1 MMFLCLGSYFFF
13 VFFDRCVH
21 FLLFFVGFFFVFKD
35 SDIVLLTLIPSRL
48 VYFLLVFEV
57 FSHNR
62 CNLLF
67 LLFDLCFSILFVF

>member
-1 MMFLCLGSYFFF
+1 ML
-13 VFFDRCVH
+13 FDCCVH
-21 FLLFFVGFFFVFKD
+21 FLLLFVGFFFVFKN
-35 SDIVLLTLIPSRL
+35 SNIVLLTLIPSCL